1 MAMMTTLTLRIDSP
15 KDRVLRIPLPSD
27 VPEGPLDIVVMI
39 SSSHPALPA
48 SGLAGRWK
56 AFFPPD
62 FDIDRALDEIRHEWE
77 AEWTEMGT

>member
-1 MAMMTTLTLRIDSP
+1 M
-15 KDRVLRIPLPSD
+15 LRIPLPSD

-62 FDIDRALDEIRHEWE
+62 FDIDRALNEIRHDWE
-77 AEWTEMGT
+77 ASSLDKPETDSVTAHIWD